1 MLIMMVKELFQ
12 KGVKWSMKN
21 PVKSIIA
28 SYLIYD
34 TTKAIINHYKYK
46 KIRKDLAEII
56 QSEKNQT
63 LSKAFEEFINS
74 KR

>member
-1 MLIMMVKELFQ
+1 MLIKELFQ
-12 KGVKWSMKN
+12 KGMKWSMRN
-21 PVKSIIA
+21 PVKSLIL
-28 SYLIYD
+28 SYLVYD
-34 TTKAIINHYKYK
+34 TTKAVVNHYKYK

-74 KR
+74 KK

>member
-1 MLIMMVKELFQ
+1 MMVKELFQ

-21 PVKSIIA
+21 PVKSIIV

-34 TTKAIINHYKYK
+34 TSKAIINHYKYK
-46 KIRKDLAEII
+46 KIRKDLKEII
-56 QSEKNQT
+56 DSEKNQT

>member
-1 MLIMMVKELFQ
+1 MLKEVFQ
-12 KGVKWSMKN
+12 KGLKWSMKN

-46 KIRKDLAEII
+46 KIRKDLKEII
-56 QSEKNQT
+56 DSEKNQT

>member
-1 MLIMMVKELFQ
+1 MLKDLMK
-12 KGVKWSMKN
+12 KGLKWSMNN
-21 PVKSIIA
+21 PVKSLIV

-34 TTKAIINHYKYK
+34 TTKAIVNHIKYK

-56 QSEKNQT
+56 QNGKNQA
-63 LSKAFEEFINS
+63 LNNAFNEFLNS

>member
-1 MLIMMVKELFQ
+1 MLIKELFQ

-21 PVKSIIA
+21 PVKSLIT

-34 TTKAIINHYKYK
+34 TSKAIINHYKYK
-46 KIRKDLAEII
+46 KIRKDLKEII
-56 QSEKNQT
+56 DSEKNQT

>member
-1 MLIMMVKELFQ
+1 MMVKELFQ
-12 KGVKWSMKN
+12 KGLKWSMKN
-21 PVKSIIA
+21 PVKSLIA
-28 SYLIYD
+28 SYLVYD

-46 KIRKDLAEII
+46 KIRKDLKDII
-56 QSEKNQT
+56 DSEKNQT

>member
-1 MLIMMVKELFQ
+1 MVKELFQ
-12 KGVKWSMKN
+12 KGLKWSMKN
-21 PVKSIIA
+21 PVKSLIA
-28 SYLIYD
+28 SYLVYD

-63 LSKAFEEFINS
+63 LNNAFNEFLNS

>member
-1 MLIMMVKELFQ
+1 MMVKELFQ

>member
-1 MLIMMVKELFQ
+1 MLKDLFQ
-12 KGVKWSMKN
+12 KGLKWSMKN
-21 PVKSIIA
+21 PVKSLIA
-28 SYLIYD
+28 SYLVYD

-46 KIRKDLAEII
+46 KIRKDLKEII
-56 QSEKNQT
+56 DSEKNQT

>member
-1 MLIMMVKELFQ
+1 MLKEVFQ

-21 PVKSIIA
+21 PIKSIIA

-34 TTKAIINHYKYK
+34 TTKAIVNHFKYK
-46 KIRKDLAEII
+46 KIRKDLKEII
-56 QSEKNQT
+56 DSEKNKT
-63 LSKAFEEFINS
+63 LSKAFEEFLNS